1 MNNLNNYNKK
11 LVDHLNIDFI
21 RKEEAIQ
28 LIIDEISSTVGNLNN
43 LNTTTKDNLVSAINE
58 IVAKINVLETDIES
72 AFQLGNN
79 VKRKLVAALI
89 AKGIRKEEIATSDLM
104 NDIFNHINWLGDY
117 KAYYDYEFT
126 ITTANYTI
134 TLFDDPRGD
143 NTPGTKYTDWG
154 DGTIDTE
161 LTHKYTKTGV
171 FRVKTKYVIYRTNG
185 FGNSNT
191 AETLTNIFN
200 VNNKA
205 TDWSY
210 LFRDCKK
217 LINVDANNWDASHTI
232 NFFNMFKN
240 CINLQT
246 FDNENWQ
253 IKTDASMSYMF
264 DGCYKLQ

>member
-21 RKEEAIQ
+21 RKEEAVQ

-43 LNTTTKDNLVSAINE
+43 LNTTTKDDLVSAINE
-58 IVAKINVLETDIES
+58 IVARINVLETSIES
-72 AFQLGNN
+72 AFHLGND

-89 AKGIRKEEIATSDLM
+89 AKGIRKEEISTSDLM
-104 NDIFNHINWLGDY
+104 NDIFNHINWLGNY

-134 TLFDDPRGD
+134 GLYDDPRGD

-154 DGTIDTE
+154 DGTIDTT
-161 LTHKYTKTGV
+161 LAHKYTQPGV
-171 FRVKTKYVIYRTNG
+171 YRVKTKYVVYTTQG
-185 FGNSNT
+185 VSSTTST
-191 AETLTNIFN
+191 ATLTNVFN

-205 TDWSY
+205 TDWSN
-210 LFRDCKK
+210 LFRDCKG
-217 LINVDANNWDASHTI
+217 LINVDANNWDASNTI
-232 NFFNMFKN
+232 NFTSMFRN

-246 FDNENWQ
+246 FDNEKWQ
-253 IKTDASMSYMF
+253 FKPDAYMTYMF
-264 DGCYKLQ
+264 EGCYKLQ

>member
-21 RKEEAIQ
+21 RKEEAVQ

-43 LNTTTKDNLVSAINE
+43 LNTTTKDDLVSAINE
-58 IVAKINVLETDIES
+58 IVARINVLETNIES
-72 AFQLGNN
+72 AFHLGND

-89 AKGIRKEEIATSDLM
+89 AKGIRKEEISTSDLM
-104 NDIFNHINWLGDY
+104 NDIFNHINWLGNY

-126 ITTANYTI
+126 ITTANYVI
-134 TLFDDPRGD
+134 TLYDDPRGD
-143 NTPGTKYTDWG
+143 NTYGTKYTDWG

-161 LTHKYTKTGV
+161 LTHTYTQTGV
-171 FRVKTKYVIYRTNG
+171 FRVKTKYVIYTTNG
-185 FGNSNT
+185 VSNLNSR
-191 AETLTNIFN
+191 ETLTNVFN

-205 TDWSY
+205 TDWSS
-210 LFRDCKK
+210 LFRNCDK
-217 LINVDANNWDASHTI
+217 LINIDANNWDASHTI
-232 NFFNMFKN
+232 YFTNMFKD

-253 IKTDASMSYMF
+253 IKTDAYMTDMF
-264 DGCYKLQ
+264 NGCYKLQ